1 MKHFDIAVIGAGP
14 AGANFARLAD
24 SEKYNI
30 LVIHNEGYEKP
41 CGGLLSPAAARVL
54 AAYDLT
60 LPAEILASPQIFA
73 VRVIDLESGLC
84 KRYPRHYLNMKR
96 SAFDAW
102 LRSFIPPQITVVC
115 GKCVKIADCGK
126 FFSIRLANGETYTAD
141 TIVGAD
147 GASSLVRRT
156 FFPENKCRRYTAI
169 QQQFRAKHG
178 NAFYSCIYDKK
189 TSPACSW
196 ILFKDNVMTFGGAFS
211 PVHSRK
217 AFEEQKQRL
226 IQRGIVCAK
235 DFNEPLKTEACEV
248 LCPSQ
253 KGFCMG
259 NDRVFL
265 IGEAAGLIS
274 PSSFE
279 GISYA
284 LLSAEALARAFD
296 SENPKEKY
304 FLLTEKLRL
313 KLRQKACKRDILAS
327 SFLRNAIMRSGITA
341 IKTSQN

>member
-1 MKHFDIAVIGAGP
+1 M
-14 AGANFARLAD
+14 
-24 SEKYNI
+24 
-30 LVIHNEGYEKP
+30 
-41 CGGLLSPAAARVL
+41 
-54 AAYDLT
+54 
-60 LPAEILASPQIFA
+60 
-73 VRVIDLESGLC
+73 
-84 KRYPRHYLNMKR
+84 
-96 SAFDAW
+96 
-102 LRSFIPPQITVVC
+102 
-115 GKCVKIADCGK
+115 
-126 FFSIRLANGETYTAD
+126 IRLANGDTYTAD
-141 TIVGAD
+141 KIVGAD

-169 QQQFRAKHG
+169 HQQFRTKHG

-196 ILFKDNVMTFGGAFS
+196 ILFKDGIMTFGGAFL
-211 PVHSRK
+211 PAHSRK
-217 AFEEQKQRL
+217 AFEEQKRRL
-226 IQRGIVCAK
+226 IQRGIVCTE
-235 DFNEPLKTEACEV
+235 DFSEPLKTEACEV

-259 NDRVFL
+259 NDRIFL

-296 SENPKEKY
+296 SEKPKENY
-304 FLLTEKLRL
+304 FLQTAKLRL

-327 SFLRNAIMRSGITA
+327 PFLRNSIMRSSITA
-341 IKTSQN
+341 IKTPQN